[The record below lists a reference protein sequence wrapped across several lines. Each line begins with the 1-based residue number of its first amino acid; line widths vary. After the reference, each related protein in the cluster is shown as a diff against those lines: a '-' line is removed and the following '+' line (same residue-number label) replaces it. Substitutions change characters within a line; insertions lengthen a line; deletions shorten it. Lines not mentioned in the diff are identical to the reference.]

1 MNFNDV
7 DIDLLE
13 YVFVSDKIKDIKY
26 NNKKRLELWTPVVYI
41 NKTKDSYSNEYIQ
54 FDLEEYPRFLELI
67 KIIDLH
73 AMIKNDINEDNKEN
87 FKSSIFEN
95 KLSCKIPKKKN
106 IVQTKVLINKFP
118 GVFNDL
124 RHNDK
129 ARCLI
134 YLDQVYI
141 DESVTLKW
149 KIKKV
154 CVYRNDK

>member
-67 KIIDLH
+67 KIIDMH

-106 IVQTKVLINKFP
+106 IVQTRITINKYP
-118 GVFNDL
+118 SVVNDL
-124 RHNDK
+124 KNRDK
-129 ARCLI
+129 ASCCI
-134 YLDQVYI
+134 YLDQIYI
-141 DESVTLKW
+141 DNNVSLKW
-149 KIKKV
+149 KIKQC

>member
-67 KIIDLH
+67 KIIDMH

-87 FKSSIFEN
+87 FKSSLFN
-95 KLSCKIPKKKN
+95 SKL
-106 IVQTKVLINKFP
+106 
-118 GVFNDL
+118 
-124 RHNDK
+124 
-129 ARCLI
+129 
-134 YLDQVYI
+134 Y
-141 DESVTLKW
+141 
-149 KIKKV
+149 
-154 CVYRNDK
+154 YR

>member
-73 AMIKNDINEDNKEN
+73 AMIKHDINEDNKEN

-106 IVQTKVLINKFP
+106 IVQTRITINKYP
-118 GVFNDL
+118 SVLYDIKN
-124 RHNDK
+124 RDK
-129 ARCLI
+129 ASCCI
-134 YLDQVYI
+134 YLDQIYI
-141 DESVTLKW
+141 DNNVSLKW
-149 KIKKV
+149 KIKQC

>member
-67 KIIDLH
+67 KIIDMH
-73 AMIKNDINEDNKEN
+73 AMINHDINEDNKEN

-106 IVQTKVLINKFP
+106 IVQTRITINKYP
-118 GVFNDL
+118 SVVNDIKN
-124 RHNDK
+124 RDK
-129 ARCLI
+129 ASCCI
-134 YLDQVYI
+134 YLDQIYI
-141 DESVTLKW
+141 DNNISLKW
-149 KIKKV
+149 KIKQC